1 MFLNSASFC
10 DIINM
15 YLRGGDPNTH
25 GETNMMRPL
34 NAMPYAQAKVYIEG
48 NNVTLVSYSTTV
60 ARIEDGFLTV
70 YGLYSRTTIR
80 HISAFVREFIP
91 NADYYTAK
99 KCYTD
104 CMVYRIADGKFF
116 QL

>member
-1 MFLNSASFC
+1 
-10 DIINM
+10 
-15 YLRGGDPNTH
+15 
-25 GETNMMRPL
+25 MMRPL
-34 NAMPYAQAKVYIEG
+34 NRMPYAQAKVYIEG
-48 NNVTLVSYSTTV
+48 NTITLISYTTTV

-91 NADYYTAK
+91 TADYYTAK

-104 CMVYRIADGKFF
+104 NMVYRIADGKFF
-116 QL
+116 SLG